1 LDAAS
6 LKLFDHVY
14 AVYLPP
20 PRERRPEYAGHVGV
34 RGLFQ
39 VVGVIS
45 KDDRVGKI
53 GDLALM
59 PRQLRGSPHF
69 GFHRCPISHLVEL
82 QWAPPEDCC
91 WKY

>member
-20 PRERRPEYAGHVGV
+20 ERERRPEHAHHFGT

-39 VVGVIS
+39 VVGVIG
-45 KDDRVGKI
+45 KDDRVAGI
-53 GDLALM
+53 GELAMM
-59 PRQLRGSPHF
+59 PRQLRGSPRF
-69 GFHRCPISHLVEL
+69 PFHRCPVSHLVEL
-82 QWAPPEDCC
+82 EPALPEDCR
-91 WKY
+91 WSY